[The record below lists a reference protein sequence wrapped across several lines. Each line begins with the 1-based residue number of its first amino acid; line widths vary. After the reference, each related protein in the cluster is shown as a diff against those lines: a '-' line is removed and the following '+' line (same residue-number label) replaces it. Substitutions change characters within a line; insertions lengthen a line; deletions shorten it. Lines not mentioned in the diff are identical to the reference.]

1 MCLHLK
7 KSSGIK
13 IDDEELTENIKKMI
27 SKETWEEIGDVKII
41 RKRKLQKLKQPIKQ
55 PDVNQTISDIE

>member
-1 MCLHLK
+1 
-7 KSSGIK
+7 
-13 IDDEELTENIKKMI
+13 MI